1 MVVRCIFAQKFR
13 YMIKPTRPI
22 ARFWLAVLVL
32 FACAST
38 NAQRKSD
45 LLIQIDSLQAQVRS
59 LQTSLSESQA
69 REKASLTKADS
80 YEKQVT
86 ELKEANNTLLQNL
99 GNFADVSNKNSAAL
113 NQALASLNARE
124 QQLKG
129 IVEVMSGNDSTIIA
143 LLSDAK
149 GTLGENTRL
158 KVAAGSLVISGG
170 LTELFGSDTGTEL
183 TEEGKAWL
191 GRVANLLNAYPDF
204 GIGVDG
210 LSMTGDLNTAA
221 LQATSVMNA
230 LRTDFA
236 ISETRMHARG
246 RDGNFSEGV
255 DILLHPDYPG
265 FYQYV
270 KNELKN

>member
-1 MVVRCIFAQKFR
+1 
-13 YMIKPTRPI
+13 MIKVTQPI
-22 ARFWLAVLVL
+22 ARFWPVCLML
-32 FACAST
+32 FVGISAT
-38 NAQRKSD
+38 AQRKSE
-45 LLIQIDSLQAQVRS
+45 LIEQIDALQAEVRS
-59 LQTSLSESQA
+59 LQTSLSEVQA
-69 REKASLTKADS
+69 KEKASQAKAAS
-80 YEKQVT
+80 YEQQVT

-113 NQALASLNARE
+113 NQALASLNSRE

-129 IVEVMSGNDSTIIA
+129 IVEIMSGNDSTIIS

-191 GRVANLLNAYPDF
+191 ERVANLLKAYPDF

-210 LSMTGDLNTAA
+210 LS
-221 LQATSVMNA
+221 
-230 LRTDFA
+230 
-236 ISETRMHARG
+236 
-246 RDGNFSEGV
+246 
-255 DILLHPDYPG
+255 
-265 FYQYV
+265 
-270 KNELKN
+270 

>member
-1 MVVRCIFAQKFR
+1 
-13 YMIKPTRPI
+13 MIKIALPN
-22 ARFWLAVLVL
+22 ARFWTVLLML
-32 FACAST
+32 FICVSAS
-38 NAQRKSD
+38 AQRKSD
-45 LLIQIDSLQAQVRS
+45 LIIQIDSLQSQVRS

-69 REKASLTKADS
+69 REKASSTKAAS

-129 IVEVMSGNDSTIIA
+129 IVEIMSGNDSTIIA

-191 GRVANLLNAYPDF
+191 GRVANLLKAYPDF
-204 GIGVDG
+204 GVGVDG
-210 LSMTGDLNTAA
+210 LSMTGDLNIAA
-221 LQATSVMNA
+221 LQATSVMNV

-236 ISETRMHARG
+236 IPETRMYSRG